1 MIRRWSLLI
10 RILVA
15 AVIVVSLMGWVAWRD
30 QQQKDQL
37 DGALAALQLE
47 QDALTAKGE
56 ETVAPSVEELL
67 ENPELRGPK
76 GDTGRGIAPN
86 GQKCI
91 DGVWQVTYTDGAVDY
106 NAGPCGPGEDG
117 ADGNTGAAGPSG
129 PPGIDGQD
137 GTNGLNGENGLDGA
151 DGKDGRGVAEN
162 GFKCEPPAVD
172 GTWRWHV
179 TYTDGTVDEDAGP
192 CYWPGPLG

>member
-10 RILVA
+10 RILTA
-15 AVIVVSLMGWVAWRD
+15 AVIVVGLVGWVAWQD
-30 QQQKDQL
+30 QQQQDRL
-37 DGALAALQLE
+37 DGALAALRLE
-47 QDALTAKGE
+47 QEDRQAKGE

-67 ENPELRGPK
+67 DNPELRGPK
-76 GDTGRGIAPN
+76 GDPGRGIAPN

-91 DGVWQVTYTDGAVDY
+91 NGVWQVTYTDGAVDY

-117 ADGNTGAAGPSG
+117 SDGNTGPSG
-129 PPGIDGQD
+129 APGTDGED
-137 GTNGLNGENGLDGA
+137 GESIVGPTGPAGTNGTDGV
-151 DGKDGRGVAEN
+151 DGKDGRGIQDQE
-162 GFKCEPPAVD
+162 CEPPAVE

-179 TYTDGTVDEDAGP
+179 YYDDGTVDTDAGP